1 MDNCY
6 ESAGGD
12 VIWLRH
18 RRIDILCEVILAGLL
33 IFMCYGAASAF
44 VLQVPPSQD
53 FLNGVFTE
61 DIKGLAS
68 RIDHIETL
76 INYVLTAIVG
86 TLIVQMLQI
95 RMHMARRTQDQATL
109 IVPDKRY

>member
-1 MDNCY
+1 MADCY
-6 ESAGGD
+6 EPTGGD

-18 RRIDILCEVILAGLL
+18 RRIDILCEAILVGLL
-33 IFMCYGAASAF
+33 VFMCYGAVIAY
-44 VLQVPPSQD
+44 VQVPPSQD

-95 RMHMARRTQDQATL
+95 RMHMARRNHDQATL
-109 IVPDKRY
+109 IVPEKRY